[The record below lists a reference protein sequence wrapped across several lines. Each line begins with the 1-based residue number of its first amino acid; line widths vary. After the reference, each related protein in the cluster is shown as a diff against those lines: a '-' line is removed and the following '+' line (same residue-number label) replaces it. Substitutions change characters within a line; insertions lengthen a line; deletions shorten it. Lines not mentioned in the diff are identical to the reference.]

1 MLEDVILPKWHLSM
15 MIMLI
20 ACIAMDSILYG
31 VKNFQQAINTTLW
44 LIIPS
49 MLIVQNSEY
58 TWLLAMLFLVHSLRS
73 GIRIFTLNTQEAW
86 WLNIAWFRDLT
97 IAVTVFIWLTYL
109 PT

>member
-1 MLEDVILPKWHLSM
+1 M

-20 ACIAMDSILYG
+20 AFIAMDSILYG
-31 VKNFQQAINTTLW
+31 IKSFTQTINTTLW

-49 MLIVQNSEY
+49 ILMVQNPQY

-73 GIRIFTLNTQEAW
+73 GIYIFIQDTPKYW
-86 WLNIAWFRDLT
+86 WLNIAYVRDL
-97 IAVTVFIWLTYL
+97 AVTITIFIWFIYL